1 MGNLIKKTQTLLNMD
16 GYKSGHLYFA
26 SESVGEGH
34 PDKLC
39 DQVSDGILD
48 ACLRIDPNAKVAMET
63 ATKTGMVVLL
73 GEVSVTK
80 DKLDF
85 EAVARQACKEVG
97 FTSEDVG
104 LDCANMQVIVN
115 VHAQDANIAAAVHE
129 SGKNEEDMGAG
140 DQGLMF
146 GYATNECVALGLD
159 DTLHPYSHVL
169 ANKLCEVMANY
180 RKDGTIPWLRP
191 DCKSQVIVE
200 YEKLPNG
207 GVKPVRVYNI
217 LISTQHDPSVTNE
230 QITEQLTEKVIKKCV
245 PAEMLKD
252 TKIVINPSGKFDVGG
267 PAADAGL
274 TGRKIIV
281 DTYGGWCPHGG
292 GAFSGKDPSKV
303 DRSAA
308 YYGRYVA
315 KSLVANGLADRILV
329 QVSYAIGLADPL
341 SIHVDSYG
349 TVKEGMTDDDLVRIT
364 KNNFNFRPGNII
376 KELDL
381 KRPIYQKSAA
391 FGHFGRVDKDF
402 TWETP
407 KMNLKLD

>member
-1 MGNLIKKTQTLLNMD
+1 MGNLNNKHSNTTQMD
-16 GYKSGHLYFA
+16 GYKPGHLYFA

-48 ACLRIDPNAKVAMET
+48 ACLKVDPNARVAMET

-73 GEVSVTK
+73 GEVSV
-80 DKLDF
+80 DKNKVDF
-85 EAVARQACKEVG
+85 EAVARKVCKEVG

-104 LDCANMQVIVN
+104 LDCDNCNVIIN

-129 SGKNEEDMGAG
+129 AKDELDMGAG

-146 GYATNECVALGLD
+146 GYATDEWD
-159 DTLHPYSHVL
+159 TETLHPYSHVL
-169 ANKLCEVMANY
+169 SNKICEVMAIK
-180 RKDGTIPWLRP
+180 RKNGEIPWLRP

-200 YEKLPNG
+200 YEKQEKGFL
-207 GVKPVRVYNI
+207 KPTRVYNI
-217 LISTQHDPSVTNE
+217 LISTQHHPDVTNDVIE
-230 QITEQLTEKVIKKCV
+230 KTLTEDVIKQVV
-245 PAEMLKD
+245 PAEMLNG

-315 KSLVANGLADRILV
+315 KSIVANGLANRVLV

-349 TVKEGMTDDDLVRIT
+349 TVKEGLKDEDLIKIVR
-364 KNNFNFRPGNII
+364 NNFNFRPGNII
-376 KELDL
+376 RELDL
-381 KRPIYQKSAA
+381 KRPIYQKTAA
-391 FGHFGRVDKDF
+391 FGHFGRCDPDF
-402 TWETP
+402 TWEKP
-407 KMNLKLD
+407 KTGLKLD

>member
-1 MGNLIKKTQTLLNMD
+1 ME
-16 GYKSGHLYFA
+16 GYKKNHLYFA

-39 DQVSDGILD
+39 DQISDGILD
-48 ACLRIDPNAKVAMET
+48 ACLKVDPNAKVAMET
-63 ATKTGMVVLL
+63 ATKTGMIVLL
-73 GEVSVTK
+73 GEVSVDK
-80 DKLDF
+80 DKVNF
-85 EAVARQACKEVG
+85 EQVARKVCKEVG

-104 LDCANMQVIVN
+104 LDCDNCNVIIN

-129 SGKNEEDMGAG
+129 AKDELDMGAG

-146 GYATNECVALGLD
+146 GYATDEWD
-159 DTLHPYSHVL
+159 KETLHPYSHVL
-169 ANKLCEVMANY
+169 ANKICEEMAIK
-180 RKDGTIPWLRP
+180 RKNGEIPWLRP

-200 YEKLPNG
+200 YEKQDKGIL
-207 GVKPVRVYNI
+207 KPIRVYNI
-217 LISTQHDPSVTNE
+217 LISTQHSPDVTNDVIE
-230 QITEQLTEKVIKKCV
+230 KTLTDDIIKKVV
-245 PAEMLKD
+245 PAEMLEG
-252 TKIVINPSGKFDVGG
+252 TKIVINPSGNFDVGG

-292 GAFSGKDPSKV
+292 GAFSGKDQSKV

-315 KSLVANGLADRILV
+315 KSVVANGLAHRCLI

-349 TVKEGMTDDDLVRIT
+349 TVKEGMTDDDLIRIV
-364 KNNFNFRPGNII
+364 KNNFNFRPGAII
-376 KELDL
+376 QELDL
-381 KRPIYQKSAA
+381 KRPIYQKTAA
-391 FGHFGRVDKDF
+391 FGHFGRIDKDF

>member
-1 MGNLIKKTQTLLNMD
+1 
-16 GYKSGHLYFA
+16 
-26 SESVGEGH
+26 
-34 PDKLC
+34 
-39 DQVSDGILD
+39 
-48 ACLRIDPNAKVAMET
+48 
-63 ATKTGMVVLL
+63 
-73 GEVSVTK
+73 
-80 DKLDF
+80 
-85 EAVARQACKEVG
+85 
-97 FTSEDVG
+97 
-104 LDCANMQVIVN
+104 
-115 VHAQDANIAAAVHE
+115 
-129 SGKNEEDMGAG
+129 
-140 DQGLMF
+140 
-146 GYATNECVALGLD
+146 
-159 DTLHPYSHVL
+159 
-169 ANKLCEVMANY
+169 
-180 RKDGTIPWLRP
+180 LRP

-207 GVKPVRVYNI
+207 NVKPIRVYNI
-217 LISTQHDPSVTNE
+217 LISTQHAPTVSNE
-230 QITEQLTEKVIKKCV
+230 EITSTLTEKIIKKIV
-245 PAEMLKD
+245 PANMLVD
-252 TKIVINPSGKFDVGG
+252 TKIVINPSGKFDIGG

-308 YYGRYVA
+308 YYGRFVA
-315 KSLVANGLADRILV
+315 KSLVANKLAHRVLV

-341 SIHVDSYG
+341 SIHIDSYG
-349 TVKEGMTDDDLVRIT
+349 TVKEGMTDDDLIRIT

-391 FGHFGRVDKDF
+391 FGHFGRIDPDF

>member
-1 MGNLIKKTQTLLNMD
+1 M
-16 GYKSGHLYFA
+16 
-26 SESVGEGH
+26 
-34 PDKLC
+34 
-39 DQVSDGILD
+39 
-48 ACLRIDPNAKVAMET
+48 
-63 ATKTGMVVLL
+63 L
-73 GEVSVTK
+73 GEVSVDK
-80 DKLDF
+80 DKVNF
-85 EAVARQACKEVG
+85 EEVARRVCGEVG

-104 LDCANMQVIVN
+104 LDNANCQVIVN
-115 VHAQDANIAAAVHE
+115 VHAQDANIAASVHE
-129 SGKNEEDMGAG
+129 GKDELDMGAG

-146 GYATNECVALGLD
+146 GYATDEWD
-159 DTLHPYSHVL
+159 KETLHPYSHVL
-169 ANKLCEVMANY
+169 ANKLCEVMAIK
-180 RKDGTIPWLRP
+180 RKNGEIPWLRP

-200 YEKLPNG
+200 YEKQAKGIL
-207 GVKPVRVYNI
+207 KPTRVYNI
-217 LISTQHDPSVTNE
+217 LISTQHHPDTDNE
-230 QITEQLTEKVIKKCV
+230 TIKQVLTDEVIKKVV
-245 PAEMLKD
+245 PEEMLNG

-292 GAFSGKDPSKV
+292 GAFSGKDQSKV

-315 KSLVANGLADRILV
+315 KSIVANELAHRCLI

-349 TVKEGMTDDDLVRIT
+349 TVKDGMTDDDLIRIV
-364 KNNFNFRPGNII
+364 KNNFCFRPGSII

-391 FGHFGRVDKDF
+391 FGHFGRTDPDF

-407 KMNLKLD
+407 KMGLKLD